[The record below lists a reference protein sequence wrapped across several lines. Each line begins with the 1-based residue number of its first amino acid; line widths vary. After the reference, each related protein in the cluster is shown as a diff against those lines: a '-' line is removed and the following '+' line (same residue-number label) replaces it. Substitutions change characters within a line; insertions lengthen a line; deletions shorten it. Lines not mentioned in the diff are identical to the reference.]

1 MAFASIRVLNEYGAR
16 IGVQEINELLRSI
29 YREESVHIFYSAKTL
44 GLIRVFVAKL
54 KLEYIV
60 SAFLD

>member
-1 MAFASIRVLNEYGAR
+1 MDFACIRVSNEYGAR

-29 YREESVHIFYSAKTL
+29 YREEGVYIFYSAKTL
-44 GLIRVFVAKL
+44 GRLRVFVAKL
-54 KLEYIV
+54 KFEYIV